1 MQSLFAPSLLRALVS
16 RNVLVSVLALVML
29 VAVAIYESNQLI
41 LSQFADESG
50 ILADVALNEITDQTI
65 LATNAASLVASLPTT
80 RELTELSDSEG
91 LTNFLLV
98 VKARIGVGDMSVG
111 DNNGRI
117 IAAGARHLFLFSK
130 GRCSGPRRQ
139 FHFSA

>member
-50 ILADVALNEITDQTI
+50 ILADVALNEITDQTV

-80 RELTELSDSEG
+80 DGSSRL
-91 LTNFLLV
+91 
-98 VKARIGVGDMSVG
+98 
-111 DNNGRI
+111 
-117 IAAGARHLFLFSK
+117 
-130 GRCSGPRRQ
+130 PRRGRATRSSRSWSRWPKLRSSNQ
-139 FHFSA
+139 LSSSMSLRASSFGPSMSSATRTRIRSG